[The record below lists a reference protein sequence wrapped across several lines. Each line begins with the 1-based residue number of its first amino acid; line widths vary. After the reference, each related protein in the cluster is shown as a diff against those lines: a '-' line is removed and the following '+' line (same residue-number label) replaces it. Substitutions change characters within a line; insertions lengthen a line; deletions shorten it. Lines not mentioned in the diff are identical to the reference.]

1 MFSRGDF
8 LLMDN
13 YTLAVLR
20 SQGGRVREVWYENN
34 NYRIQV
40 WNVEI
45 RREEGGERG
54 EGAHLVSQ
62 AGEVG
67 VQHSALL

>member
-1 MFSRGDF
+1 M
-8 LLMDN
+8 
-13 YTLAVLR
+13 
-20 SQGGRVREVWYENN
+20 REVCYENN

-45 RREEGGERG
+45 RREEGGER
-54 EGAHLVSQ
+54 EHTWYPLSTQ

-67 VQHSALL
+67 GGGVGGGGGGGGG